1 MKALQAA
8 DITLGEVHIFN
19 NTLDPDDQVR
29 QLAINDAKERLAL
42 ADEFGAA
49 STVNIAGSLAA
60 KGANDHSPGSIGIH
74 PENQTA
80 ETFALIVD
88 TVRDI
93 IDAVNPNRTFYTL
106 ELFPRLLPNTTES
119 YLELIKAIDRKQFAV
134 HLDLVNTIDSAY
146 KYFYNTN
153 YINEVF
159 AVLAP
164 YIKSGHIKDI
174 VLQNK
179 LAVQIDVAQ
188 PGKGNLDFTKFLQH
202 YSQLHP
208 DTPLFINNFLGNKE
222 DYVQG
227 LQFLNQT
234 TRALHVAINKEEII

>member
-1 MKALQAA
+1 M
-8 DITLGEVHIFN
+8 
-19 NTLDPDDQVR
+19 
-29 QLAINDAKERLAL
+29 
-42 ADEFGAA
+42 
-49 STVNIAGSLAA
+49 
-60 KGANDHSPGSIGIH
+60 
-74 PENQTA
+74 
-80 ETFALIVD
+80 
-88 TVRDI
+88 
-93 IDAVNPNRTFYTL
+93 NPNRTFYTL
-106 ELFPRLLPNTTES
+106 ESFPRLLPNTTES

-174 VLQNK
+174 VLKINFAVK
-179 LAVQIDVAQ
+179 LMWLT
-188 PGKGNLDFTKFLQH
+188 GKGNLDFTKFLQH